1 MSQRTSS
8 AASWLASPPPSVAV
22 EITATRVVAAA
33 LDDRG
38 GSYSLAGYTMEPLAP
53 GVATPAL
60 NAANVHDEAALT
72 AAVRSVLGSLPTR
85 ARRVALVLPDSAA
98 KVSLVRF
105 EKVPARLQDLEQLIR
120 WQVRK
125 AAPFRIEEA
134 QVSWQEAVALPGG
147 GREYL
152 VTVARRD
159 VIESYERVCDG
170 AGVHAGLIDIASFN
184 QINAV
189 LAGGLV
195 SGDWLLVN
203 VAPDYATLAVVRDGC
218 VAFFR
223 NRTTGGIGDLPDLVH
238 QTAMYHED
246 RLGGGGFTRDRPR
259 GRFGAGRGG
268 SRPVPPAARGAHR
281 HGGGTDRLPAGG
293 RDARPDHAVAGT
305 ARHAR
310 AGGRRAVARPRR
322 AAHAARVD
330 VDGAGG
336 VVLRT
341 NLSTR
346 PFYNERAVQLLLA
359 LAALL
364 VVALTAFNAIRIFS
378 LSRQNTELSSLVNR
392 DRQEAQRLTREAQRI
407 RAGINRR

>member
-8 AASWLASPPPSVAV
+8 AASWLASPPPSIAV
-22 EITATRVVAAA
+22 EVTATRVVAVA
-33 LDDRG
+33 LNDQG
-38 GSYSLAGYTMEPLAP
+38 GSYSIASHAVEPLAE

-72 AAVRSVLGSLPTR
+72 AAVRGVLGSLSAR

-105 EKVPARLQDLEQLIR
+105 EKVPAKLQDLEQLIR

-125 AAPFRIEEA
+125 AAPFRIEDA

-159 VIESYERVCDG
+159 IIESYERVCEA

-189 LAGGLV
+189 LAGGSA
-195 SGDWLLVN
+195 SGDWLLLN
-203 VAPDYATLAVVRDGC
+203 VAPDYATLAVVRDGS

-223 NRTTGGIGDLPDLVH
+223 NRSGGIGDLPDLVH

-246 RLGGGGFTRDRPR
+246 RLGGGGFTRVIL
-259 GRFGAGRGG
+259 AGG
-268 SRPVPPAARGAHR
+268 SVLGGEEAARFHRLLEERIGMRVEPIDFRPAAEMRDRITPSAELLDMLSPAVGVLLRDRVARRKPPAAASTER
-281 HGGGTDRLPAGG
+281 
-293 RDARPDHAVAGT
+293 VA
-305 ARHAR
+305 
-310 AGGRRAVARPRR
+310 
-322 AAHAARVD
+322 
-330 VDGAGG
+330 
-336 VVLRT
+336 
-341 NLSTR
+341 
-346 PFYNERAVQLLLA
+346 
-359 LAALL
+359 
-364 VVALTAFNAIRIFS
+364 
-378 LSRQNTELSSLVNR
+378 
-392 DRQEAQRLTREAQRI
+392 
-407 RAGINRR
+407 